1 MSDKQN
7 KVSEGPIAVDQLP
20 EEVQR
25 LFEVMSG
32 INPEWQLEKWL
43 SEQALMSL
51 ELISA
56 DLTREKRVIEQRLHR
71 LQALG
76 RRLEVSGLQEGD
88 PFQRNIFDCFDLQ
101 IDPNMNGLGKR
112 TAQSED
118 DIDLQSNT
126 EVALHPASSF
136 IELLPDEESDDP
148 LLAVVC
154 QMLLIHVETEVSKGQ
169 LCATLE
175 TIFKHLHS
183 SGISHEEI
191 DEALDHLLMNG
202 SLIEIDDDCFVS
214 GN

>member
-1 MSDKQN
+1 MRDKQN
-7 KVSEGPIAVDQLP
+7 KVSEGSIAIDQLP

-32 INPEWQLEKWL
+32 INPEWQLGKWL

-56 DLTREKRVIEQRLHR
+56 DLSREKRVIEQRLHR

-76 RRLEVSGLQEGD
+76 RRLEVSNLQQGD

-118 DIDLQSNT
+118 GIELENNPEAT
-126 EVALHPASSF
+126 LHPTNNF

-154 QMLLIHVETEVSKGQ
+154 QMLLIHIETEMSKGQ
-169 LCATLE
+169 PCATLE
-175 TIFKHLHS
+175 TIFKHLNM

-202 SLIEIDDDCFVS
+202 TIIEIDDDCFVPT
-214 GN
+214 N